1 MVRKLK
7 VKEYQV
13 STKYN
18 PAFIEMVI
26 KLATSPPS
34 ACIFEKSQNQ
44 PHLVASA
51 NQSMGF
57 LNLSRQDL
65 PFVIKP
71 KAVGLLYQ

>member
-18 PAFIEMVI
+18 PAFIETVI
-26 KLATSPPS
+26 KLATSPS
-34 ACIFEKSQNQ
+34 ACIFGKSQNQ